1 MKIRHQTIAHIILK
15 TKGFRAASTVA
26 VRGEVKSSKFK
37 DRSFA
42 INLMPV
48 FFTHDLEWQCD
59 KRSVASVCEI
69 CSEFDSVPKPRPL
82 EPV

>member
-37 DRSFA
+37 ERSFA

-48 FFTHDLEWQCD
+48 FFTHDLE
-59 KRSVASVCEI
+59 
-69 CSEFDSVPKPRPL
+69 
-82 EPV
+82 